1 MKKNISLISVK
12 VHQQKGHTH
21 IHVHTHT
28 HTYTYTHVHTHKCTH
43 TYTHIPH
50 RVPGNSVLQGT
61 CSSSLSALVH
71 VFYAVLWLCTWF

>member
-1 MKKNISLISVK
+1 MKKNVSLISVK

-21 IHVHTHT
+21 TYTLKHTHT
-28 HTYTYTHVHTHKCTH
+28 HTHT
-43 TYTHIPH
+43 H

-71 VFYAVLWLCTWF
+71 VFYAVL